1 MYLSRCRLSI
11 IRAILITGGDKQDA
25 TTRLL
30 KGAQV
35 PAEDITADMLLETP
49 AIGARVQ
56 KQTLIFATEESLA

>member
-1 MYLSRCRLSI
+1 M
-11 IRAILITGGDKQDA
+11 ITGGDKQDA

-49 AIGARVQ
+49 AIGARGQ